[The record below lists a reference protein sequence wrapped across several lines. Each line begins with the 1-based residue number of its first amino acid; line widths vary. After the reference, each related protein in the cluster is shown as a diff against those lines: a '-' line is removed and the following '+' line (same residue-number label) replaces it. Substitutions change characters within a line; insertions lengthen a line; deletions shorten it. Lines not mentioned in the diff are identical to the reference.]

1 MHGAP
6 STPTETMRIMFAG
19 LLLVLL
25 FDTGLSKL
33 ANLQPKQ
40 QQNETPYEKFRRQH
54 VDAKMSAEKCDTEIK
69 NRQIYDVNSRCKFTN
84 TFILSDD
91 KEVKAIC
98 NGQGRYDR
106 KSRMTKSVSKFSV
119 VICKLKK
126 KRTREPKCQYEG
138 KRLTNRIILVK
149 CKGKLPVH

>member
-1 MHGAP
+1 MFLFFLLQ
-6 STPTETMRIMFAG
+6 ETMRIMFAG

-25 FDTGLSKL
+25 FDTGLSKA

-40 QQNETPYEKFRRQH
+40 QQKETPYEKFRRQH

-69 NRQIYDVNSRCKFTN
+69 NRQIYDVNSSCKFTN

-106 KSRMTKSVSKFSV
+106 KSRMTKSVAKFSIV
-119 VICKLKK
+119 TCKLKK
-126 KRTREPKCQYEG
+126 KRTGEPKCQYKG
-138 KRLTNRIILVK
+138 KRLTGLF
-149 CKGKLPVH
+149 